1 MVGNSLIFKKFI
13 VNIMMNDRM
22 NYFKLR
28 NKFECLILLFIFS
41 LVVEVLFRVM
51 GQKNKGYLQRKG
63 CCVILFI
70 LRDDIVLYIEYFLGM
85 Y

>member
-63 CCVILFI
+63 RRVILFI